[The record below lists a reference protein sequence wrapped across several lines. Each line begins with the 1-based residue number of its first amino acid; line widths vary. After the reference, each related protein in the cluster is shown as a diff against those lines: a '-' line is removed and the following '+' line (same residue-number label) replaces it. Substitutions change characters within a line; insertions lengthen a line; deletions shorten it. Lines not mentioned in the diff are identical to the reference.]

1 MHTNIIN
8 TVENFIREKKNS
20 LLDNNLLSVWIC
32 DTMGLP
38 AVYFIAHDLDGESE
52 KIKFWDTLFEQ
63 FENYEGLGFQID
75 CCLTNV
81 EDWERRRKWG
91 FSEIKL

>member
-1 MHTNIIN
+1 MNVNTVANTVAN
-8 TVENFIREKKNS
+8 TVENFIREKKDS
-20 LLDNNLLSVWIC
+20 LLNNNLLSVWIC
-32 DTMGLP
+32 DTWGF
-38 AVYFIAHDLDGESE
+38 AVYFIAHDLDGDSE

-63 FENYEGLGFQID
+63 FEKDFQIE
-75 CCLTNV
+75 CCLTNM